1 MEGKGKMVKEG
12 KGKGK
17 TVREGKGIREKG
29 ERGEDYV
36 NKIIHNKIT
45 AN

>member
-1 MEGKGKMVKEG
+1 MEGKGKMVKE
-12 KGKGK
+12 GKGK

>member
-12 KGKGK
+12 MGKGK

-29 ERGEDYV
+29 ERVLERKGER
-36 NKIIHNKIT
+36 IM
-45 AN
+45 